1 MLQIFSLLG
10 LHCEENIDD
19 CAIDSCQH
27 GGKCKDGNNTF
38 TCTCSKG
45 YDGTRCEKHVLCEA
59 SEELCKNSGKCT
71 NIDDHYKCD
80 CTGDWTGLNCEIPT

>member
-45 YDGTRCEKHVLCEA
+45 MMVQDVKSMFYVRPV
-59 SEELCKNSGKCT
+59 KNYAKT
-71 NIDDHYKCD
+71 VVNVQ
-80 CTGDWTGLNCEIPT
+80 T